1 MPYAMSVIV
10 SRALPEIDG
19 FKPSHRKLLYTMYK
33 MGLLTGARTK
43 SANIVGATMHYN
55 PHGDSAIYDTMVR
68 LSKGYG
74 ALLTPFVDSKG
85 NFGKVYSRDMAWAAS
100 RYTEAKL
107 APICAE
113 IFRDIDK
120 DTVDFVPNYDNSTT
134 EPTLL
139 PTTFPNVLVSANMG
153 IAVGMASNI
162 CGFNLGEVC
171 ETTIALL
178 RDPEHNIL
186 TTLPAPDFPTG
197 GIVVNQDDLLSIYEK
212 GVGKIK
218 IRGKVEVEKGRNGKQ
233 YLVITEIPY
242 PMIGANIGKFL
253 NDVAGLVESKK
264 APEIVDISNQSSKEG
279 TRIVL
284 ELKKGADV
292 ERITNL
298 LYKKTRLE
306 DTFGVNMLAVAD
318 GRPETLSLKQVIEHH
333 VDFQFE
339 VATRKYQNL
348 LRKEMERREVQEGLI
363 KACDVI
369 DLIIEILRGSKTQK
383 QVKECLIMG
392 VTDGIRFKSKSSE
405 RMAAQLCFTERQAT
419 AILEMRLQKLI
430 GLEVEALLKDHEAT
444 VAKITKYEDILNHYD
459 SMSEVIMEDLT
470 QIKKEYG
477 HKRKTAIENAEAI
490 VLEEPKVEE
499 MDVVFLMDRFGYA
512 KTIDTSAYER
522 NKEAVHNEN
531 KYVFQ
536 CKNTDK
542 ICVFTDLGMMH
553 SIKVM
558 DIPYG
563 RFRDKGTPIDNLGN
577 YSSQKEQM
585 IYVDALENIKNNK
598 LLFVSAAGMVKL
610 VDGSEFDV
618 VKRTIAATKLSSEE
632 DRLILAEVCQE
643 QEYVV
648 LQTKNGVFLRFL
660 TSEVPEKKK
669 AAVGVRGIR
678 MAEDDAVE
686 HAYLLASRMD
696 YTITYHDKEISL
708 TAKIKL
714 AKRDTKGT
722 KIRV

>member
-1 MPYAMSVIV
+1 M
-10 SRALPEIDG
+10 
-19 FKPSHRKLLYTMYK
+19 
-33 MGLLTGARTK
+33 
-43 SANIVGATMHYN
+43 
-55 PHGDSAIYDTMVR
+55 
-68 LSKGYG
+68 
-74 ALLTPFVDSKG
+74 
-85 NFGKVYSRDMAWAAS
+85 
-100 RYTEAKL
+100 
-107 APICAE
+107 
-113 IFRDIDK
+113 
-120 DTVDFVPNYDNSTT
+120 
-134 EPTLL
+134 
-139 PTTFPNVLVSANMG
+139 
-153 IAVGMASNI
+153 
-162 CGFNLGEVC
+162 
-171 ETTIALL
+171 
-178 RDPEHNIL
+178 
-186 TTLPAPDFPTG
+186 
-197 GIVVNQDDLLSIYEK
+197 
-212 GVGKIK
+212 
-218 IRGKVEVEKGRNGKQ
+218 
-233 YLVITEIPY
+233 
-242 PMIGANIGKFL
+242 
-253 NDVAGLVESKK
+253 
-264 APEIVDISNQSSKEG
+264 SSKEG
-279 TRIVL
+279 IRIVI

-292 ERITNL
+292 INLTNM

>member
-1 MPYAMSVIV
+1 M
-10 SRALPEIDG
+10 
-19 FKPSHRKLLYTMYK
+19 
-33 MGLLTGARTK
+33 
-43 SANIVGATMHYN
+43 
-55 PHGDSAIYDTMVR
+55 
-68 LSKGYG
+68 
-74 ALLTPFVDSKG
+74 
-85 NFGKVYSRDMAWAAS
+85 
-100 RYTEAKL
+100 
-107 APICAE
+107 
-113 IFRDIDK
+113 
-120 DTVDFVPNYDNSTT
+120 
-134 EPTLL
+134 
-139 PTTFPNVLVSANMG
+139 
-153 IAVGMASNI
+153 
-162 CGFNLGEVC
+162 
-171 ETTIALL
+171 
-178 RDPEHNIL
+178 
-186 TTLPAPDFPTG
+186 
-197 GIVVNQDDLLSIYEK
+197 
-212 GVGKIK
+212 
-218 IRGKVEVEKGRNGKQ
+218 
-233 YLVITEIPY
+233 
-242 PMIGANIGKFL
+242 
-253 NDVAGLVESKK
+253 
-264 APEIVDISNQSSKEG
+264 
-279 TRIVL
+279 
-284 ELKKGADV
+284 
-292 ERITNL
+292 
-298 LYKKTRLE
+298 
-306 DTFGVNMLAVAD
+306 
-318 GRPETLSLKQVIEHH
+318 
-333 VDFQFE
+333 
-339 VATRKYQNL
+339 
-348 LRKEMERREVQEGLI
+348 QEGLI

-531 KYVFQ
+531 KYAFQ

>member
-1 MPYAMSVIV
+1 MREKSEDQIIRTEYSEVMQKSYIDYAMSVII
-10 SRALPEIDG
+10 SRALPDVRDG
-19 FKPSHRKLLYTMYK
+19 LKPVQRRTLYDMYELGIQYDKPFRKC
-33 MGLLTGARTK
+33 AR
-43 SANIVGATMHYN
+43 IVGDTMGKYH
-55 PHGDSAIYDTMVR
+55 PHGDSSIYDALVVMAQDFK
-68 LSKGYG
+68 KGQP
-74 ALLTPFVDSKG
+74 LVDGHG
-85 NFGKVYSRDMAWAAS
+85 NFGSIEGDGAAAM
-100 RYTEAKL
+100 RYTEARLQKITQEVYL
-107 APICAE
+107 K
-113 IFRDIDK
+113 DLDK
-120 DTVDFVPNYDNSTT
+120 DVVDFVPNFDET
-134 EPTLL
+134 EKEPSVLPVRVPNLL
-139 PTTFPNVLVSANMG
+139 LNGADG
-153 IAVGMASNI
+153 IAVGMATSI
-162 CGFNLGEVC
+162 PPHNLC
-171 ETTIALL
+171 EIVDAVKAYMKNNDITVKGLMKYIKG
-178 RDPEHNIL
+178 
-186 TTLPAPDFPTG
+186 PDFPTG

-298 LYKKTRLE
+298 LYKK
-306 DTFGVNMLAVAD
+306 
-318 GRPETLSLKQVIEHH
+318 
-333 VDFQFE
+333 
-339 VATRKYQNL
+339 
-348 LRKEMERREVQEGLI
+348 GLI